1 MRLVNE
7 SGQQV
12 EYWVSS
18 TQSGA
23 ECGTIDV
30 DGYVDLPEF
39 DNQADVYVGFDT
51 PATDGVFTINCT
63 NTGTGQ
69 QVEMALLAE
78 AGDADSASAKGKKS

>member
-12 EYWVSS
+12 EYWV
-18 TQSGA
+18 QSAQTGA

-30 DGYVDLPEF
+30 DGYVDLPDF
-39 DNQADVYVGFDT
+39 DNQENVYVGFDT
-51 PATDGVFTINCT
+51 PATNGVFTINCT

-78 AGDADSASAKGKKS
+78 AGDAPSTTGKKS

>member
-39 DNQADVYVGFDT
+39 DNQQNVYCGFDT
-51 PATDGVFTINCT
+51 SGTSQTQFTINCT
-63 NTGTGQ
+63 NTGTDQ
-69 QVEMALLAE
+69 QVEWPCSRKRAVP
-78 AGDADSASAKGKKS
+78 GPQRKGKKS